1 MQVSV
6 EKTSVLERRL
16 TIGVAAA
23 EVDEQV
29 QVKLKESAG
38 QVRLP
43 GFRPGKVPLKVV
55 QQRFGKGIRQEVV
68 GEVISR
74 SFYEAISQEELR
86 PAGQPDIEPIKD
98 EAGKDLEYAAT
109 FEVYPEIELKDF
121 STIEIAKP
129 VAEITDEDVVKTIA
143 NIREQRG
150 SWVAVERAAADGD
163 QVNIDYKGTRDGE
176 AFEGGSAEGSDL
188 ILGSGRMIPGFED
201 AIVGM
206 SAGEDKVVA
215 LTFPDDYNTEALQ
228 GANVEFN
235 IKVNTVSERQLP
247 ELNDE
252 LFAEFGVSEGGESA
266 FRAEVRDNMQKQLDT
281 ATRAKLKFRLFKALE
296 DMHEFEK
303 PKALIS
309 SEIAAVKQQMLSQF
323 AGGQPMDSS
332 LFPDDLF
339 APEAEKRVTLG
350 LLIAEIAK
358 TAELE
363 VDDDKVRAR
372 IEELAASYEQP
383 QQVLQYYYTNE
394 QALNGVQSAVM
405 EDQVVEYVLTQVQIS
420 EQAVSYAEALQPD
433 APEEPESEDG
443 GDDRAEDAEPVA
455 DNDK

>member
-29 QVKLKESAG
+29 QAKLKESAG

-74 SFYEAISQEELR
+74 SFYEAITQEELK
-86 PAGQPDIEPIKD
+86 PAGQPDIEPIND

-121 STIEIAKP
+121 STIEITKP
-129 VAEITDEDVVKTIA
+129 VAEITDEDVDKTIA

-150 SWVAVERAAADGD
+150 EWVVVERTAADKD
-163 QVNIDYKGTRDGE
+163 QVNIDYAGTRDGE
-176 AFEGGSAEGSDL
+176 AFEGGAAEGSDL
-188 ILGSGRMIPGFED
+188 ILGSGRMIPGFEE

-206 SAGEDKVVA
+206 SAGEEKVVA
-215 LTFPDDYNTEALQ
+215 LTFPEDYSSEELR
-228 GANVEFN
+228 GASVEFN

-247 ELNDE
+247 ELNDD

-281 ATRAKLKFRLFKALE
+281 ATRTKLKFRLFKALE
-296 DMHEFEK
+296 QMHDFEK
-303 PKALIS
+303 PRALIN

-350 LLIAEIAK
+350 LLIAEISQA
-358 TAELE
+358 AELE
-363 VDDDKVRAR
+363 VDDAMVRAR
-372 IEELAASYEQP
+372 IEEQAATYEQP
-383 QQVLQYYYTNE
+383 EQVIQYYYTNE
-394 QALNGVQSAVM
+394 QALNGIQSAVM
-405 EDQVVEYVLTQVQIS
+405 EDQVVEHVLEQVKIS
-420 EQAVSYAEALQPD
+420 EETVSYAEALQPD
-433 APEEPESEDG
+433 APEEPEDG
-443 GDDRAEDAEPVA
+443 GDDSSQSGEPPT
-455 DNDK
+455 DKDE